1 MRHSAIKPVDD
12 VEFDERKLL
21 REGNNEKMD
30 NFEIEILD
38 EGALDK
44 ALEGPEKKLDGE
56 KPWKTIYEVINN
68 K

>member
-38 EGALDK
+38 ERALDK
-44 ALEGPEKKLDGE
+44 ALIVTEK
-56 KPWKTIYEVINN
+56 N
-68 K
+68 